1 VTSPDSTATATP
13 GAGPIDAATLD
24 ALGKLGLAAPG
35 EPQLAAMVAAL
46 LGQAEVELLS
56 ARVDVHPYPFP
67 ALTTRERFVVSGAAR
82 GRNGDEHPYAFFV
95 KVVQPWASSPLSRH
109 VPEPLRTAVAPLL
122 PWRSEPDLYRCD
134 LRDRLP
140 GGLTVPRAFGVHDL
154 DEDSTAMWL
163 ELVPGRPAHWDLG
176 RHRCAAYLLG
186 RLAASPSVAPL
197 ATRVPPGRTARR
209 YADWWLAHNVI
220 PDLRDDDLWQRPLVA
235 DAFDADLRA
244 RMLAAVDALPRL
256 LDELD
261 SFPMA
266 TAHGDACT
274 RNLLGG
280 DGAEFIMIDFGFWGR
295 GPVGFDLGQ
304 LLLGEVHSGER
315 PARTLPELER
325 ACVPAYVD
333 GLHDEGSAV
342 TFEQVQRC
350 HALLLTIY
358 YAIPA
363 MPFEHRNASPT
374 PALHRLH
381 AERAAATRFVL
392 DLLDATN

>member
-1 VTSPDSTATATP
+1 MTGPDGTATATS
-13 GAGPIDAATLD
+13 GGPIDATTLD
-24 ALGKLGLAAPG
+24 ALGRLGLAAPA
-35 EPQLAAMVAAL
+35 EPQLATMVAAL
-46 LGQAEVELLS
+46 LGQAEVEVLD
-56 ARVDVHPYPFP
+56 ARLEAHPYPYP
-67 ALTTRERFVVSGAAR
+67 ALTTRERLVVSGTAR
-82 GRNGDEHPYAFFV
+82 GSDGERHRYAFFV
-95 KVVQPWASSPLSRH
+95 KVVQSWARSPLSQY
-109 VPEPLRTAVAPLL
+109 VPEPLRATVAALM
-122 PWRSEPDLYRCD
+122 PWRTEPDLYRSD

-140 GGLTVPRAFGVHDL
+140 AGLTVPRAFGVHDL
-154 DEDSTAMWL
+154 DDASTAIWL
-163 ELVPGRPAHWDLG
+163 ELVPGRPVTWDLD
-176 RHRCAAYLLG
+176 RHRRAAYLLG

-197 ATRVPPGRTARR
+197 ATGVPPGRTARG
-209 YADWWLAHNVI
+209 YADVWLALNVI
-220 PDLRDDDLWQRPLVA
+220 PDLRDDDFWRRPLVA

-261 SFPMA
+261 SFPTA

-274 RNLLGG
+274 RNLLGTG
-280 DGAEFIMIDFGFWGR
+280 GTGFTMIDFGFWGTD
-295 GPVGFDLGQ
+295 PVGFDLGQ
-304 LLLGEVHSGER
+304 LLLGEVHAGER

-333 GLHDEGSAV
+333 GLRDEGSAV
-342 TFEQVQRC
+342 TVEQVQRC

-363 MPFEHRNASPT
+363 LPFEHRDVPPT

-392 DLLDATN
+392 DLLDATT